1 MNVMGFKDPLVTF
14 PMFLSRTA
22 NLRTFFNVAEFTVE
36 GDVCT
41 KVIILTRALNE
52 TFGTQSIIIRS
63 GGPGVAS

>member
-1 MNVMGFKDPLVTF
+1 MR
-14 PMFLSRTA
+14 SRTA
-22 NLRTFFNVAEFTVE
+22 NLRTFFNVAGFTVE